1 MLDDTLLGFLLG
13 KSGDEHF
20 FMMDTVIV
28 FVKDPITMEDFTIE
42 AFMGETSFDIKQKIY
57 RMKGYPIEQQRLV
70 FAGRQ
75 TADLGT
81 ISSHNIQ
88 TGNKIHV
95 NMWMHGGAKKG
106 VKKVTKQEKLH
117 LLKAKVHYTT
127 SQLNMADPQ
136 VPALCHA
143 IAQPNY
149 ISSVI
154 ANMNMQQITDL
165 DNAAQD
171 CSRTAQLTNAIA
183 PELVPQYKQLKA
195 QKAAIENS
203 LKAIEEAVDL
213 GMTEDYWRGTTGV
226 NADAF
231 YGAIENR
238 LGHLTEQDRINAA
251 IARGVASAAQA
262 ADPADV
268 DM

>member
-1 MLDDTLLGFLLG
+1 MDEGTL
-13 KSGDEHF
+13 
-20 FMMDTVIV
+20 
-28 FVKDPITMEDFTIE
+28 
-42 AFMGETSFDIKQKIY
+42 
-57 RMKGYPIEQQRLV
+57 
-70 FAGRQ
+70 
-75 TADLGT
+75 ADLNIVNNGT
-81 ISSHNIQ
+81 LHL
-88 TGNKIHV
+88 V
-95 NMWMHGGAKKG
+95 LRLRGGMPKKG
-106 VKKVTKQEKLH
+106 TKKVTKQEKVH

-136 VPALCHA
+136 VPALCQA

-149 ISSVI
+149 ISNVI

-165 DNAAQD
+165 DNVAQD

-183 PELVPQYKQLKA
+183 PELVPQYKQLRA
-195 QKAAIENS
+195 EKAAIENS

-268 DM
+268 DMCCSGLISN

>member
-1 MLDDTLLGFLLG
+1 MDEGTL
-13 KSGDEHF
+13 
-20 FMMDTVIV
+20 
-28 FVKDPITMEDFTIE
+28 
-42 AFMGETSFDIKQKIY
+42 
-57 RMKGYPIEQQRLV
+57 
-70 FAGRQ
+70 
-75 TADLGT
+75 ADLNIVNNGT
-81 ISSHNIQ
+81 LHL
-88 TGNKIHV
+88 V
-95 NMWMHGGAKKG
+95 LRLRGGMPKKG
-106 VKKVTKQEKLH
+106 TKKVTKQEKVH

-149 ISSVI
+149 ISNVI

-165 DNAAQD
+165 DNVAQD